1 MNKRSFGRGMK
12 PPRRNQGCERKHEEI
27 RHTEGLL
34 EERLRAVFEEIL
46 RNALNEMAEQIA
58 QGVGNP
64 INSWGALTSENGQ
77 SFKLTLECQP
87 PTIPTIPSLN

>member
-1 MNKRSFGRGMK
+1 
-12 PPRRNQGCERKHEEI
+12 
-27 RHTEGLL
+27 
-34 EERLRAVFEEIL
+34 
-46 RNALNEMAEQIA
+46 MAEQIA